1 MSSQSRSSVHS
12 EKRIASYDSLFRE
25 SPLSKPLEFSLTI
38 TAANLFGQAYVWE
51 QQGTKDGEPI
61 YQRFECPL
69 ESITRVYINDNVKAS
84 PLYIQCDTNI
94 KGVVHRRRIIIP
106 CLENVSSIVDQITE
120 IHDLHMKKFEAAQQR
135 EIERRRAAL
144 EKERNESAQ
153 EEAKKKEIKSNTA
166 PVLPPIEN
174 VKSVK
179 ELNEDVEAS
188 LKVLESIEHAFSE
201 KKMHVNEKPKAEA
214 ADTMSD
220 LPELDTSNV
229 ETNDLAPAAAEVIE
243 DKIDNLAVPE
253 EIPEGDIEAK
263 IVTEPTRNITV
274 EITPAAE
281 EPVPAEE
288 APVQE
293 EAPVS
298 EAAAEV
304 APVAEPVKE
313 EPAPEPAKIEVVAE
327 PVKKRSSKKIDTTPV
342 SSGSQM
348 SLEDFQLAVKKIKA
362 MRDEGLLNDEEY
374 DAEKKKLLKLLY

>member
-1 MSSQSRSSVHS
+1 MSSQSKSSVHS

-69 ESITRVYINDNVKAS
+69 ENITRVYINDNVKAS

-94 KGVVHRRRIIIP
+94 KGVVHRKRIIIP
-106 CLENVSSIVDQITE
+106 CLENVSSIVAQITE

-144 EKERNESAQ
+144 EKERKEAAQ
-153 EEAKKKEIKSNTA
+153 EEEKIEAEKSNAA
-166 PVLPPIEN
+166 PVLPPLEN
-174 VKSVK
+174 VKSVQ

-201 KKMHVNEKPKAEA
+201 KKMPVSEKPKAEPA
-214 ADTMSD
+214 EAVAD

-229 ETNDLAPAAAEVIE
+229 EANDLAPAVPEVTVDE
-243 DKIDNLAVPE
+243 IDNLAVPE
-253 EIPEGDIEAK
+253 EIPEGDIEVK
-263 IVTEPTRNITV
+263 IVTEPTRNVTV
-274 EITPAAE
+274 EVT
-281 EPVPAEE
+281 PAEE
-288 APVQE
+288 DTAPAEEVPVQE
-293 EAPVS
+293 ETPVP
-298 EAAAEV
+298 EPAAEV
-304 APVAEPVKE
+304 VPEAEPVQE

-327 PVKKRSSKKIDTTPV
+327 PVKKKSSKKINTAPV

-348 SLEDFQLAVKKIKA
+348 SLEDFQLAVKKIKT
-362 MRDEGLLNDEEY
+362 MRDEGLLNDDEY